1 VFFPGIFVCSQSGHH
16 PLESR
21 VFFFLGV
28 PILWFQGEFLKLLIR
43 NIFDSTLEKRKFPK
57 TFNRH
62 SAKIQKKNRQIWK
75 MQKKWQSSKGIFSQI
90 WL

>member
-1 VFFPGIFVCSQSGHH
+1 VFFPGIVVIINWKAGFS
-16 PLESR
+16 
-21 VFFFLGV
+21 FFLFG
-28 PILWFQGEFLKLLIR
+28 FQFCGFEVIVFLFIR
-43 NIFDSTLEKRKFPK
+43 NIFDSTLEKINFPK

-62 SAKIQKKNRQIWK
+62 CAKIRKKKTPEIWK